1 MSMKKVIVFYTRT
14 VCTLLF

>member
-1 MSMKKVIVFYTRT
+1 MSMKKVIVFDTRT